1 MTDKRKK
8 ISPKTMGIIFII
20 ISAFSFACMSL
31 FVNMSGDM
39 PVFQKAFFR
48 NCVAIILSLGMLIRS
63 KDKFKVKKG
72 SLKYL
77 ILRASFGTLG
87 ILFNFY
93 AISHINLADAQ
104 ILNKLSPFFAILA
117 SIIILKEVANKRQ
130 WFCVIVAFIGALFV
144 VKPAGLSDS
153 SHLIPAIIG
162 VMGGLVAGIAYT
174 FMRKLSLKGERSEVI
189 VAFFSIFSCLVLIPF
204 VISRVSHH
212 HPLND
217 RLGRRFA
224 LRERGQA
231 CAYQQNQGNHAAE
244 GAFSH
249 SHPRRYLCL
258 LGPDIHNL
266 GICKVSGKRD
276 IDIRLFIRH
285 LCRYPRI
292 PLRRSDA

>member
-117 SIIILKEVANKRQ
+117 SIVILKEVANKRQ

-204 VISRVSHH
+204 VIITYEPISLKQLICLILAGTFACSGQIFITSAYARCPAKEISIYDYSSVIFAAI
-212 HPLND
+212 
-217 RLGRRFA
+217 LGF
-224 LRERGQA
+224 LFLGQK
-231 CAYQQNQGNHAAE
+231 
-244 GAFSH
+244 
-249 SHPRRYLCL
+249 
-258 LGPDIHNL
+258 PDIF
-266 GICKVSGKRD
+266 S
-276 IDIRLFIRH
+276 FIGYVIIILASVYSYIINVKKSH
-285 LCRYPRI
+285 LQ
-292 PLRRSDA
+292 S